1 MAWGRGA
8 PRLRV
13 GGGAGRR
20 RGKGRGAWPRGGRTR
35 CQGARAQ
42 GAVDVKSLGGRAE
55 APGGKWLEASG
66 AVLEASGS
74 VLGPFSA
81 VLGPSRPLCCRLDA
95 AMEPYWR
102 RLGAERAPEHGN
114 QGGGSFNDARGA
126 GGVAPRNS
134 PQGPKDNREHSN
146 TPLVPKARWRIEK
159 SPINRTAA
167 G

>member
-1 MAWGRGA
+1 MGAWGPKAPGGWGRGA
-8 PRLRV
+8 AEGQR
-13 GGGAGRR
+13 AGRVA
-20 RGKGRGAWPRGGRTR
+20 KGGRPR

-114 QGGGSFNDARGA
+114 QGG
-126 GGVAPRNS
+126 
-134 PQGPKDNREHSN
+134 
-146 TPLVPKARWRIEK
+146 
-159 SPINRTAA
+159 
-167 G
+167 